1 MENIKQKIKDL
12 TSKDEKKAL
21 SAAYEMV
28 NNSDT
33 ELFRELVQTSEY
45 LFQFVK
51 DNVAQRID
59 KVVNKQ
65 NFKNLFNFFRI
76 YSSDYDYVFA
86 EIIAKYADENVKKN
100 LKAMFENSDISEKTY
115 IARCFEFMPEPSL
128 TDEFSKYAFDE
139 NECLASACSSALGAV
154 EDENSYN
161 TALDYLNSDD
171 DFIRLKA
178 MNFFMSY
185 GKIPSFEQLHKA
197 LMTSKMPENIAGK
210 IAYLVPLTEIIN
222 ENTSFGLDVLNY
234 VLSGLGEI
242 LPLSDIFCFEIYNCL
257 SMLAKYRFD
266 DFSSQVAVI
275 LLKAKR
281 NFALF
286 TENDEY
292 IFDEDKSTKD
302 EIWAICKLLNSF
314 DKEFWNLQMSE
325 VSQELSESENRQYSA
340 LHIIR
345 DFKIKDAVS
354 DIVEMIYETENQTL
368 ICDGI
373 AVLKALDGLVYV
385 NKDDII
391 SQITDDNLK
400 AIIENYFL

>member
-28 NNSDT
+28 NNSET

-65 NFKNLFNFFRI
+65 NFKNLFNFFKI
-76 YSSDYDYVFA
+76 YSSDYDSIFA

-100 LKAMFENSDISEKTY
+100 LKAMFESSDIAEKTY

-128 TDEFSKYAFDE
+128 KDEFSKYAFDD
-139 NECLASACSSALGAV
+139 NEYLASACSSALGTV

-161 TALDYLNSDD
+161 TALEYLHSDD
-171 DFIRLKA
+171 DFLRLKA
-178 MNFFMSY
+178 LNFFMSY
-185 GKIPSFEQLHKA
+185 GKIPSFSELHKA
-197 LMTSKMPENIAGK
+197 LKTSKMSENIAGK

-257 SMLAKYRFD
+257 SMLAKYKFD

>member
-1 MENIKQKIKDL
+1 MEDIKQKIKDL
-12 TSKDEKKAL
+12 TSKDENKAL
-21 SAAYEMV
+21 SAAFEMV

-33 ELFRELVQTSEY
+33 DLYRELVQTSEY

-51 DNVAQRID
+51 DNVAKRID
-59 KVVNKQ
+59 KVVTKQ
-65 NFKNLFNFFRI
+65 NFKNLFNFFNI
-76 YSSDYDYVFA
+76 YSSDYDWVFA

-100 LKAMFENSDISEKTY
+100 LKAMFETSDISEKTY

-128 TDEFSKYAFDE
+128 TGEFLKYAFDD
-139 NECLASACSSALGAV
+139 NEYLASACSAALGAV
-154 EDENSYN
+154 EDEKSCN
-161 TALDYLNSDD
+161 TALDYLGSDD
-171 DFIRLKA
+171 DFIKLKA

-185 GKIPSFEQLHKA
+185 GEIPSFDKLQKA
-197 LMTSKMPENIAGK
+197 LQTSKMPENIAGK
-210 IAYLVPLTEIIN
+210 IACMIPVTDIIN

-234 VLSGLGEI
+234 ILSGLGEI
-242 LPLSDIFCFEIYNCL
+242 LPLSDIFCFEIYNSL

-266 DFSSQVAVI
+266 DFSSQIAVI

-281 NFALF
+281 IFGMF

-292 IFDEDKSTKD
+292 TFDEDKSTKD
-302 EIWAICKLLNSF
+302 EIKAIDKLLNSF

-325 VSQELSESENRQYSA
+325 VSLELTESENRQYSA

-345 DFKIKDAVS
+345 DYKIKDAVS

-368 ICDGI
+368 ICEGV
-373 AVLKALDGLVYV
+373 AALKAVDGLVYV

-391 SQITDDNLK
+391 SLITDDNLK
-400 AIIENYFL
+400 AITENYFL